1 MIIVL
6 VLIRVTF
13 IVMRGEEDRGK
24 REGEREAVGERIEGC
39 EEGERDG
46 GVRRDFDS
54 MEKTS

>member
-1 MIIVL
+1 
-6 VLIRVTF
+6 
-13 IVMRGEEDRGK
+13 MRGEEDRGK
-24 REGEREAVGERIEGC
+24 REERGGEGEREAVGERIEGC